1 MQLLSADA
9 KIFFKKISKIFLTLK
24 TWKNSPKKLLIIPL
38 YHHISVQQVF
48 ALWNWDSFEVW
59 NFLIFKVILE
69 SLWCRYNSIPLLNY
83 LYSGW
88 IWVELH
94 CNHQVT
100 PYVLPQID
108 SKKIFVNEDS
118 LQNSLQNDY
127 NMITTFG
134 SLQQSKWEK
143 FMFSEIDMTTSANL
157 GKLECSFYCSHLTGN
172 KFSVAQFLGPSIE
185 WPHFNSLAEFSRE

>member
-1 MQLLSADA
+1 M
-9 KIFFKKISKIFLTLK
+9 
-24 TWKNSPKKLLIIPL
+24 
-38 YHHISVQQVF
+38 
-48 ALWNWDSFEVW
+48 
-59 NFLIFKVILE
+59 
-69 SLWCRYNSIPLLNY
+69 
-83 LYSGW
+83 
-88 IWVELH
+88 H

-108 SKKIFVNEDS
+108 SKKIYINEDS

-143 FMFSEIDMTTSANL
+143 FMFSDIDMTTSSNL

-172 KFSVAQFLGPSIE
+172 KFSVAQFLGPSS
-185 WPHFNSLAEFSRE
+185 PDL